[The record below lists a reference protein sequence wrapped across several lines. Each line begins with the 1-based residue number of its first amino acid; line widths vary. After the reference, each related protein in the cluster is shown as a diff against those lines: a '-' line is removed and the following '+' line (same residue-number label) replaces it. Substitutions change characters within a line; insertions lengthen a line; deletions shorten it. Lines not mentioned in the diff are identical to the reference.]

1 MAGARGTPG
10 IPRKGRHQRA
20 GRLPPQP
27 AARPDRLAF
36 TLDLNTG
43 QITCVESVGADG
55 VRRELSEMEMTDL
68 QSGLRRARIETLLE
82 EAFEAGITC
91 VLGGS
96 DPEEPPETSSDT
108 DLRQIILKPL
118 MERSAAA
125 RLMRSDVL
133 DQAIVETLID
143 HALSRRP
150 AGPNGGPQVP
160 DSQHAA
166 SPDSAA
172 SH

>member
-1 MAGARGTPG
+1 MAEARGTAG
-10 IPRKGRHQRA
+10 TSRKGRSRGA
-20 GRLPPQP
+20 ERLPPRP
-27 AARPDRLAF
+27 AVRPDRLAF

-43 QITCVESVGADG
+43 QITCVEGVDADG
-55 VRRELSEMEMTDL
+55 VRRELSEREMTDL
-68 QSGLRRARIETLLE
+68 RSGLRRARIETLLE

-91 VLGGS
+91 VLGDG
-96 DPEEPPETSSDT
+96 DAEEPPETSDDT

-118 MERSAAA
+118 MEGSAAA

-150 AGPNGGPQVP
+150 AGPNGGPQEP
-160 DSQHAA
+160 DSKRAA
-166 SPDSAA
+166 SPNSAA

>member
-1 MAGARGTPG
+1 MAEARGTAG
-10 IPRKGRHQRA
+10 TSRKGRGQGAQRS
-20 GRLPPQP
+20 PPQP

-43 QITCVESVGADG
+43 QITSIEGGDGDG
-55 VRRELSEMEMTDL
+55 VRRELSEAEMAAL
-68 QSGLRRARIETLLE
+68 RSGLRAARIETLLE

-91 VLGGS
+91 VLGDGP
-96 DPEEPPETSSDT
+96 DEATEATDDT

-150 AGPNGGPQVP
+150 AGPNGGPQDP
-160 DSQHAA
+160 DSKHAA
-166 SPDSAA
+166 SPNSAA

>member
-1 MAGARGTPG
+1 MAEARGTAG
-10 IPRKGRHQRA
+10 TSRKGRGQGAQRS
-20 GRLPPQP
+20 PPQP

-43 QITCVESVGADG
+43 QITSVEGVDGDG
-55 VRRELSEMEMTDL
+55 VRRELTEAERADL
-68 QSGLRRARIETLLE
+68 KSGLRRVRVETLLE

-91 VLGGS
+91 VLGDGGPDEAPEAS
-96 DPEEPPETSSDT
+96 DDA

-150 AGPNGGPQVP
+150 DGPNGAPQDP
-160 DSQHAA
+160 RSNRAA
-166 SPDSAA
+166 PPNSAA